1 MAESKQCP
9 KCSGMM
15 TDGYIVDQG
24 HGTATVPSWR
34 EGEPRKSIWV
44 GLKLGGTTPLEIT
57 TWRCR
62 RCGYLENYTA
72 GE

>member
-1 MAESKQCP
+1 MAQAKDCP
-9 KCSGMM
+9 KCAGAMV
-15 TDGYIVDQG
+15 DGYVVDQG
-24 HGTATVPSWR
+24 YGTSAVPGWR

-62 RCGYLENYTA
+62 RCGYLESYA
-72 GE
+72 PG